1 MIMIMIMVMIMPGT
15 QQWLPKSTEYFQIL
29 DNKRRR
35 SSANAHQDFKCSP
48 PGNNTTI
55 STHIYFYLNFV
66 YAATF
71 FES

>member
-1 MIMIMIMVMIMPGT
+1 MIIISGT
-15 QQWLPKSTEYFQIL
+15 QQWLPKSSEYFQIL

-35 SSANAHQDFKCSP
+35 SSANNHHDFKYSP

-55 STHIYFYLNFV
+55 STHTYFSKFI

-71 FES
+71 FNPKND